1 MGGDGSGGV
10 DGSEDIEVVDDIDDI
25 DPGAVDDGDGLA
37 DADPHTFWTDDSTP
51 PPTRPAA
58 MEWTR

>member
-1 MGGDGSGGV
+1 M
-10 DGSEDIEVVDDIDDI
+10 DGSEDIEVVDDIDDL

-37 DADPHTFWTDDSTP
+37 DPDPHAFWTDDSTP